1 MAGGYVFGKR
11 HARGGRKL
19 RNLKYCQQDMFEVT
33 NANSEYAVL
42 KSSKDEEYKL
52 KNVYSDVFY
61 KGSYICT
68 ALVKYADKDWE
79 INGVLFNSKKEMY
92 DKMHERQA
100 ELRYSYEHAYPLYM
114 KLAEGKRLAFFKDTT
129 QLQEWLNK
137 VTDGMDTTE
146 VCRHLPSG
154 PQVGFI
160 SEKAGI
166 ILHLTLSM
174 R

>member
-1 MAGGYVFGKR
+1 
-11 HARGGRKL
+11 
-19 RNLKYCQQDMFEVT
+19 
-33 NANSEYAVL
+33 
-42 KSSKDEEYKL
+42 
-52 KNVYSDVFY
+52 
-61 KGSYICT
+61 
-68 ALVKYADKDWE
+68 
-79 INGVLFNSKKEMY
+79 
-92 DKMHERQA
+92 
-100 ELRYSYEHAYPLYM
+100 M

-166 ILHLTLSM
+166 IFAPNIIHAIKCRYNPYYRKCDAHTLQRETMDALINMELMHPELLHYLLENNM
-174 R
+174 L